1 MIDFKDE
8 QPGPGTYDV
17 NSNIVDNTPVMFQF
31 FGSTV

>member
-8 QPGPGTYDV
+8 QPGPGAYDLTQ
-17 NSNIVDNTPVMFQF
+17 NIVDTTPIMFQF